1 MPQEPAAP
9 APPQDLLGIAAG
21 TLDGAR
27 LHALHS
33 SFLFSFLA
41 IMSLDLLEIALNL
54 FGGHTVDGLARQ
66 RRDCSL
72 GGNEALLIL
81 HGGTGVGGI
90 HELGAFRNKAA
101 LIRGLRSM
109 HQGIL
114 ALGDLGFAHAACAD
128 TTSQLKQ
135 GGNAGSIAVRTLV
148 VSSSLM

>member
-1 MPQEPAAP
+1 MP
-9 APPQDLLGIAAG
+9 
-21 TLDGAR
+21 
-27 LHALHS
+27 
-33 SFLFSFLA
+33 
-41 IMSLDLLEIALNL
+41 LDLLEIALNL
-54 FGGHTVDGLARQ
+54 FCGHAVNGLARQ

-72 GGNEALLIL
+72 GGDEALLVL

-90 HELGAFRNKAA
+90 HELGAFRDKAA
-101 LIRGLRSM
+101 LVRGLRSM

-114 ALGDLGFAHAACAD
+114 ALGDLGFAHATRAD